1 MAREVSRNDST
12 APRSLRW
19 LACAAVAFL
28 SLAALPASASEEAEA
43 VEREYVKAPDAPAS
57 QSWEAADAKSA
68 GCVSC
73 HTSSD
78 RKTMH
83 ATPAVVLGCTDCH
96 GGNADVMA
104 PSGVSAAPIAA
115 HHGDAGGH
123 EEGGEHGEE
132 EGGRKY
138 EPAYQSAIDSAH
150 VLPRYPTRWTSSAN
164 PKHSYAW
171 LNQESQEFIR
181 FMNPGDLRIAREACG
196 ACHLPIIQASE
207 RSLMTNAA
215 MFWGAAPY
223 NNGILPYKHS
233 ILGEAY
239 TKESQAGTLP
249 VPVELDEN
257 MKKHGI
263 LPQIAPMPTWQT
275 VPPADV
281 FRVFERGGRNLGQ
294 ILAEIGNPNELGQLQ
309 RLEEPGRP
317 DLRQSNRGPGTGLR
331 VSIPVL
337 NVHKTR
343 LNDPFLWF
351 MGTNDNPGDY
361 RSSGCS
367 GCHVIYANDRDP
379 RHSAVW
385 AKYGNEGM
393 SAQADPTIPRNE
405 SGHPIKHAFSR
416 QIPSSQCMICHMHQ
430 PNMFINTMLGYTM
443 WDYESDAAAMW
454 PEKQLNHDADELRH
468 ILDRNPEEAAIR
480 GKWGDAEFSKH
491 VAELNPQLKDIQ
503 FADYHG
509 HGWNF
514 RSIFARDRKGNL
526 LDANREVVA
535 DDDPKKFE
543 KAVHLSS
550 VHVDLGMQCVDCHF
564 AQDGHGDGYIKAEVM
579 GAVEIQCQDC
589 HGTVDNYPI
598 LKTTGPAAAK
608 RGLNL
613 KLIRNPDGKR
623 RFEWV
628 DGGTRLIQRSA
639 TTPGLE
645 WTMSL
650 VKDTADPLSP
660 AYNAKAT
667 RAHAMSKD
675 TKNLAWGKD
684 VAKENRAHSEDTMV
698 CYTCHSSW
706 TTSCGGCHLPIQAN
720 WRAESHRY
728 EGGFTRNYATYNPQ
742 VARDDMYFLG
752 KHGVIK
758 NYKIAPVRSSSALVL
773 SSQNVNRERIYIQ
786 QPPISAAGYS
796 SQAFAPHYPHTERRT
811 ETKTCTDC
819 HLSKAN
825 DNNAIMAQLLL
836 LGTKFIDFVGYN
848 SWVGGEGE
856 INAVRVTE
864 FDEPQAVVGSY
875 LQRYAY
881 PDYYKKH
888 QENGRQLDEAYR
900 HRAGVANCIQL
911 RGEYLY
917 VAEGDQGMRAY
928 DVASIGNKGFSE
940 RIITAPFS
948 PLGQDTRIK
957 SPNATC
963 VAIGTTQPIA
973 VYRNDGSEKTSAL
986 MQGENL
992 EQPMHQIYRYAYI
1005 TDAVEGLIA
1014 TDIDILTDQE
1024 PRNNFFTRAMTWNE
1038 GGVLT
1043 GASHIYM
1050 AGAWFYISTPNG
1062 VVVLDMEKA
1071 LEPRVVAT
1079 IPIAD
1084 PIAVQV
1090 QFRYAFV
1097 TAKDGLHVV
1106 DVTHPDRPR
1115 VVEGAFVPLSDP
1127 HKLHVARTYAYVAAG
1142 KDGLAII
1149 DVTNPERP
1157 QVYQM
1162 FNADGALN
1170 DARDV
1175 VVGTTNASTFAYVAD
1190 GKNGLK
1196 VIQLTSPESQ
1206 PKFYGFSPDPK
1217 PELISFY
1224 PTKRPALA
1232 LSRGLERDRAVDET
1246 GHQIAIF
1253 GRIGSR
1259 PFTVEEMQKLYLD
1272 TDGNPWFVDDAV
1284 DGPNGIKSEPI
1295 RWRPNKIWDAQVS
1308 PEEMERE
1315 RGKPMDEMHPPGGE
1329 HHDDAMSAP
1338 EGEEH
1343 SSTGGTPSSE
1353 AIDRVRPGTR
1363 SN

>member
-1 MAREVSRNDST
+1 VRSVATKSPREERGAGWGSPNS
-12 APRSLRW
+12 RW
-19 LACAAVAFL
+19 LA
-28 SLAALPASASEEAEA
+28 LAALALAASSALASEKVEK
-43 VEREYVKAPDAPAS
+43 VERDYVTAPDAPAFQPWS
-57 QSWEAADAKSA
+57 AADAKSA

-73 HTSSD
+73 HTVSD

-83 ATPAVVLGCTDCH
+83 ASPAVVLGCTDCH
-96 GGNADVMA
+96 GGDASVVGPVGASTA
-104 PSGVSAAPIAA
+104 PGAA
-115 HHGDAGGH
+115 HQGAGG
-123 EEGGEHGEE
+123 EGEDHSGPEKA
-132 EGGRKY
+132 GRTY
-138 EPAYQSAIDSAH
+138 EPDYQSAMDRAH

-164 PKHSYAW
+164 PQRSYTW
-171 LNQESQEFIR
+171 LNEESREYIR
-181 FMNPGDLRIAREACG
+181 FINPGDLRIAREACG

-207 RSLMTNAA
+207 RSLMANAA
-215 MFWGAAPY
+215 MFWGAAAY

-233 ILGEAY
+233 ILGEAI
-239 TKESQAGTLP
+239 TAESKAGA
-249 VPVELDEN
+249 VPAGVEIDEN

-263 LPQIAPMPTWQT
+263 LKQISPLPSWET

-337 NVHKTR
+337 NIHKTR
-343 LNDPFLWF
+343 LNDPFLWYF
-351 MGTNDNPGDY
+351 GTNDNPGDY

-367 GCHVIYANDRDP
+367 GCHVVYANDRDP
-379 RHSAVW
+379 RHSAIW

-393 SAQADPTIPRNE
+393 SAQADPTIPKGE
-405 SGHPIKHAFSR
+405 PGHPIKHAFTR
-416 QIPSSQCMICHMHQ
+416 QIPTSQCMICHMHQ
-430 PNMFINTMLGYTM
+430 PNMFINSMLGYTM
-443 WDYESDAAAMW
+443 WDYESDAPAMW
-454 PEKQLNHDADELRH
+454 PEKQQYPDAATMRK

-480 GKWGDAEFSKH
+480 GKWGDEKFSQA

-526 LDANREVVA
+526 LDANREIVA

-564 AQDGHGDGYIKAEVM
+564 AQDNHGDGYLKAEVM
-579 GAVEIQCQDC
+579 SAVEIQCQDC
-589 HGTVDNYPI
+589 HGTVDAYPI

-623 RFEWV
+623 RFEWI
-628 DGGTRLIQRSA
+628 DGGTKLIQRSA

-650 VKDTADPLSP
+650 VKDTANPASP

-667 RAHAMSKD
+667 RAHAMSRD
-675 TKNLAWGKD
+675 TKTLAFGKD
-684 VAKENRAHSEDTMV
+684 VPKDQRAHGEDTML

-720 WRAESHRY
+720 WRAEKHKY

-742 VARDDMYFLG
+742 VARDEMYFLG

-758 NYKIAPVRSSSALVL
+758 DYKIAPVRSSSALVL

-786 QPPISAAGYS
+786 QPPLSAAGYS
-796 SQAFAPHYPHTERRT
+796 SQAFAPHYPHTERKT

-836 LGTKFIDFVGYN
+836 FGTKFIDFVGYN
-848 SWVGGEGE
+848 AWVGGAGE
-856 INAVRVTE
+856 VTAVRVTE
-864 FDEPQAVVGSY
+864 FEEPQAVVGSY

-881 PDYYKKH
+881 PDWYKKH
-888 QENGRQLDEAYR
+888 QGNGRELDEAYR
-900 HRAGVANCIQL
+900 HRAGEANCIQL

-917 VAEGDQGMRAY
+917 VAEGRQGMRTY
-928 DVASIGNKGFSE
+928 DVASIANKGFSQ
-940 RIITAPFS
+940 RIITAPAS

-963 VAIGTTQPIA
+963 VALATTQPVA
-973 VYRNDGSEKTSAL
+973 VFKNDGSEKTAPL

-992 EQPMHQIYRYAYI
+992 EQPMHPIYKYAFI
-1005 TDAVEGLIA
+1005 TDAQEGLIA
-1014 TDIDILTDQE
+1014 TDIDVLADGE
-1024 PRNNFFTRAMTWNE
+1024 PRNNYFERAVTWNE

-1043 GASHIYM
+1043 GATHLYI
-1050 AGAWFYISTPNG
+1050 AGTWFYVSTPNG
-1062 VVVLDMEKA
+1062 VVVLDMNDPLA
-1071 LEPRVVAT
+1071 PRAVTT

-1106 DVTHPDRPR
+1106 DVTRPDRPR
-1115 VVEGAFVPLSDP
+1115 VVESAFVALADP
-1127 HKLHVARTYAYVAAG
+1127 HKLHVARTYAYVANG
-1142 KDGLAII
+1142 SEGLAII

-1157 QVYQM
+1157 QLYQM
-1162 FNADGALN
+1162 FNAEGALN

-1175 VVGTTNASTFAYVAD
+1175 VVGTTNASLFAYVAD

-1217 PELISFY
+1217 PELIAFY

-1259 PFTVEEMQKLYLD
+1259 PFNAQEMRQLYLD
-1272 TDGNPWFVDDAV
+1272 DEGNPWFVDDLV
-1284 DGPNGIKSEPI
+1284 DGPTGIASEPV
-1295 RWRPNKIWDAQVS
+1295 RWKPNKIWEAQVS
-1308 PEEMERE
+1308 PEEMQRE
-1315 RGKPMDEMHPPGGE
+1315 LGKPLEEMHHPGGE
-1329 HHDDAMSAP
+1329 HDDDAMSKPHDA
-1338 EGEEH
+1338 GH
-1343 SSTGGTPSSE
+1343 TSTGGGSTDQM
-1353 AIDRVRPGTR
+1353 DRVRPGTR
-1363 SN
+1363 TN